1 MNKFRFLALAAASVL
16 ALAACDAAQQSDNGT
31 PPEPLGDAVAMVN
44 GQPISKAQLDVY
56 AERRGPQ
63 ANPEDLVNDLI
74 SMELLAQA
82 AIRDGLDRDP
92 QVAGELA
99 SQRTALLAQAAV
111 RERLE
116 SGAITDEQV
125 ATEYERFKTEDL
137 GEELH
142 ARHIL
147 VEDEALA
154 RDLIKQLDEGAAFEA
169 LAREHSKY
177 GSAEN
182 GGDLGW
188 FEQDMMVEPFGERA
202 AALEPGSYTKEPVQT
217 RFGWHVIQLVERRA
231 AEPPPLEQVS
241 EEIRGYL
248 QSQMVE
254 KWVNELREAAEVEIT
269 LPEAAEEAVATE
281 AAEAASDDTEE
292 APTDQ

>member
-1 MNKFRFLALAAASVL
+1 MNKYRLLALAAASAV
-16 ALAACDAAQQSDNGT
+16 ALAACDAAQQSDSGT
-31 PPEPLGDAVAMVN
+31 PPDAVGDAVAMVN
-44 GQPISKAQLDVY
+44 GQPISQAQLEAY
-56 AERRGPQ
+56 TARRGPQ

-82 AIRDGLDRDP
+82 AIRDGLDREP
-92 QVAGELA
+92 KVAGELA

-111 RERLE
+111 RARLE

-125 ATEYERFKTEDL
+125 ATEYERFKAEDL

-154 RDLIKQLDEGAAFEA
+154 RDLVKQLDDGAEFEA
-169 LAREHSKY
+169 LAREHSKD

-202 AALEPGSYTKEPVQT
+202 AALEPGAYTKEPVQT

-231 AEPPPLEQVS
+231 AEAPPLEQVS

-254 KWVNELREAAEVEIT
+254 RWVNELREAAEVEIT
-269 LPEAAEEAVATE
+269 LPEAAEEAVAEEAADE
-281 AAEAASDDTEE
+281 AAEEPAP
-292 APTDQ
+292 PTDQ